1 MDKLW
6 IIISLEK
13 FLSYEILPRKTVDPS
28 ISIEKILNKSFI
40 NYRFLDDIRE
50 EATNLTIFEALC
62 NSYCNA
68 IWSSEFSGMGL
79 DKTVKDKCRDIFV
92 TFIEKFIVT
101 YSPCMEVEI
110 TIKEK
115 VQQFLPL
122 LSLANIQMISSEV

>member
-1 MDKLW
+1 METFSPGVSILKGHKG
-6 IIISLEK
+6 ISDYLMTLPDIDINMK
-13 FLSYEILPRKTVDPS
+13 DDDGKTILMNMFV
-28 ISIEKILNKSFI
+28 NQV
-40 NYRFLDDIRE
+40 
-50 EATNLTIFEALC
+50 
-62 NSYCNA
+62 
-68 IWSSEFSGMGL
+68 WSSEFSGMGL

-122 LSLANIQMISSEV
+122 LLFSKHSDEHLRGIKVILNLQ